1 MKSGQTGIVAVLVQ
15 VRADGSLL
23 NPDPK
28 IVRSSNRDA
37 LDAAA
42 VAALRASAPF
52 PHFPSGFEGATI
64 ELRIAFFYNIPL
76 KKPDPILVRG
86 KSDAGGIADSALKQ
100 LSISIDS
107 FAKRSLKILEEKISQ
122 EGIEL
127 GPFCARVL
135 LENSCAALV
144 GRLDTFRILYLS
156 EFQAQPQYEYGKR
169 AKSAFSWVGDVIP
182 EERPSQELW
191 SIDHDMSKISRALF
205 SRHLDHVC
213 WRPAVERMLDYVSS
227 TSSAPALNELFS
239 LNSDTYVN
247 ASKGQS
253 LQLYSTLSETCRPSY
268 LF

>member
-1 MKSGQTGIVAVLVQ
+1 MSDIG
-15 VRADGSLL
+15 DLL
-23 NPDPK
+23 C
-28 IVRSSNRDA
+28 
-37 LDAAA
+37 
-42 VAALRASAPF
+42 
-52 PHFPSGFEGATI
+52 
-64 ELRIAFFYNIPL
+64 
-76 KKPDPILVRG
+76 G

-253 LQLYSTLSETCRPSY
+253 LQLYSTLSKGVHWEFFNSALLFDEATVKAAIRDTCPTCES
-268 LF
+268 LGSNISLHTNSICISES